1 MRQAWS
7 RRQML
12 KASAAAG
19 LGLTF
24 PMPFIGKS
32 HAAGIDHRRRR
43 GRVALRKILWRA
55 RGQPSPRRPAST
67 VAFNSIPH
75 DNIRQQFAL
84 DAMSAA
90 GGFDV
95 YIADQPWLPEF
106 AEKGFII
113 DLTDKVDA
121 ADKADFAGR
130 ALDTVSW
137 GGKLYALP
145 IIVHNCAMYYRS
157 DLLER
162 GRALRRPGDL
172 GRVSRMGEEA
182 HQGRRLR
189 HADRRQAG
197 HRGDDAS
204 PLLHPAGGRRH
215 PRRQQQ
221 AGLRFRCRPRGAAS
235 SC

>member
-19 LGLTF
+19 LGLSF
-24 PMPFIGKS
+24 SDAVHREVACG
-32 HAAGIDHRRRR
+32 GDDHGRGR
-43 GRVALRKILWRA
+43 GRVAVREILRRA
-55 RGQPSPRRPAST
+55 GCEAFT
-67 VAFNSIPH
+67 EATGVEVAFNSIPH

-113 DLTDKVDA
+113 DLTDKIDA

-157 DLLER
+157 DLLEAA
-162 GRALRRPGDL
+162 GLSALARRPGT
-172 GRVSRMGEEA
+172 SIA
-182 HQGRRLR
+182 SGRRSSPR
-189 HADRRQAG
+189 T
-197 HRGDDAS
+197 AS
-204 PLLHPAGGRRH
+204 TAR
-215 PRRQQQ
+215 
-221 AGLRFRCRPRGAAS
+221 
-235 SC
+235 